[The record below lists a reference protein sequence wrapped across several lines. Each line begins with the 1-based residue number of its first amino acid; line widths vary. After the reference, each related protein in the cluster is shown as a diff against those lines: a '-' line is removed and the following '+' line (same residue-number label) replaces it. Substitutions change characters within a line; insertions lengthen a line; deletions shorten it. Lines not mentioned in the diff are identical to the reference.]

1 MKLYELLIY
10 GKNKLR
16 YAKDLEYDNN
26 AELLM
31 QFCFNLDRTGYFLAS
46 RDEVSDEKFKEYDS
60 LLDRRVNNEPVQ
72 YITGRAFFM
81 GHSFFVSR
89 DVLIPRFDTEIL
101 VDTVLGFA
109 QPEMKILDMCTGSGC
124 IILSILS
131 KVKAYAVG
139 ADISKAALSVAK
151 INAERLGISVNL
163 VESDLFENIN
173 EKFDIIV
180 SNPPYITYDEI
191 PALERQVLDFEPETA
206 LIASDNGL
214 FFYKEIIKNKE
225 FLKNDGMLFFEV
237 GHTQS
242 SAVSELL
249 KNAEFTDINTVR
261 DFNGINRV
269 VYARKE

>member
-1 MKLYELLIY
+1 MRLYELLIY

-81 GHSFFVSR
+81 GHSFFVNR

-139 ADISKAALSVAK
+139 ADI
-151 INAERLGISVNL
+151 
-163 VESDLFENIN
+163 
-173 EKFDIIV
+173 
-180 SNPPYITYDEI
+180 
-191 PALERQVLDFEPETA
+191 
-206 LIASDNGL
+206 
-214 FFYKEIIKNKE
+214 
-225 FLKNDGMLFFEV
+225 
-237 GHTQS
+237 
-242 SAVSELL
+242 
-249 KNAEFTDINTVR
+249 
-261 DFNGINRV
+261 
-269 VYARKE
+269 

>member
-1 MKLYELLIY
+1 MRLYELLIY

-81 GHSFFVSR
+81 GHSFFVNR

-249 KNAEFTDINTVR
+249 KNAEFTDIDTVR

>member
-1 MKLYELLIY
+1 MRLYELLIY

-60 LLDRRVNNEPVQ
+60 LLDRRVNDEPVQ

-81 GHSFFVSR
+81 GHSFFVNR

-163 VESDLFENIN
+163 VESDLFDNIN

>member
-1 MKLYELLIY
+1 MRLYELLIY

-81 GHSFFVSR
+81 GHSFFVNR

-163 VESDLFENIN
+163 VESALFENIN

-225 FLKNDGMLFFEV
+225 FLKNDGMRVFEV

-249 KNAEFTDINTVR
+249 KNAEFTDIDTVR